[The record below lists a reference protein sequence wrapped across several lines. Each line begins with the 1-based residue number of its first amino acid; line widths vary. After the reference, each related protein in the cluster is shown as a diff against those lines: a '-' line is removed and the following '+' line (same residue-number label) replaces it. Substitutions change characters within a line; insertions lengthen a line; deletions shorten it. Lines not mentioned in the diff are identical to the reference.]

1 MDSSLVKAH
10 VSQREPPGASG
21 QRHDRGGIQGTG
33 HRDQADEVN
42 GLFPITETTVDGYGI
57 GHEATRYVQNSD
69 GRFPPSPV
77 DIDARWRTSRRGKR
91 AGLNYRQNV
100 IVDLDG
106 FIAWV
111 WLHRLD
117 VASSSAGGRF
127 TGGLPT
133 HLRRMGSRPGSVGL
147 PAGSSNRCRWRRT
160 QPTAPGNS
168 GRCRR
173 NEASRPASPHRPR
186 NQSDCVSATM
196 PGGFIPVWVDRP
208 SGRREKRNL
217 PYRPCCAFLDR
228 MDGWMDGCVTRPEKQ
243 ALTQLLSG
251 ENKSFQTAR
260 IQHIFWAFLSRKTLP

>member
-21 QRHDRGGIQGTG
+21 QRHDRGGVQGTG

-42 GLFPITETTVDGYGI
+42 GLLPITETTVDGYGI

-77 DIDARWRTSRRGKR
+77 DIDARWRISRRGKR

-100 IVDLDG
+100 IAWVWLHRLGVASSPGCG

-111 WLHRLD
+111 WLHRGRRGTGRRYGRC
-117 VASSSAGGRF
+117 SAGGRF

-133 HLRRMGSRPGSVGL
+133 HLRGMGSRPGSVGL

-160 QPTAPGNS
+160 QPLHGTGKL
-168 GRCRR
+168 
-173 NEASRPASPHRPR
+173 RPLPEERGIAACIPPSAEEPIRLRFGDHARWVYPRVGGQTKWSP
-186 NQSDCVSATM
+186 
-196 PGGFIPVWVDRP
+196 
-208 SGRREKRNL
+208 
-217 PYRPCCAFLDR
+217 
-228 MDGWMDGCVTRPEKQ
+228 
-243 ALTQLLSG
+243 
-251 ENKSFQTAR
+251 
-260 IQHIFWAFLSRKTLP
+260 